1 MACKHDGFHAIG
13 TTYDNRTGVLVYHWT
28 CEGCGKR
35 LREAGRQ
42 EYRPQFDPRGNERYM
57 TATAQAVS

>member
-1 MACKHDGFHAIG
+1 M
-13 TTYDNRTGVLVYHWT
+13 LVYHWT

-42 EYRPQFDPRGNERYM
+42 EYRPQFDPRGNERYV
-57 TATAQAVS
+57 TATR

>member
-13 TTYDNRTGVLVYHWT
+13 TTYDIRRGVLVYHWT

-42 EYRPQFDPRGNERYM
+42 EYRPQFDPRGNERYL
-57 TATAQAVS
+57 TATR